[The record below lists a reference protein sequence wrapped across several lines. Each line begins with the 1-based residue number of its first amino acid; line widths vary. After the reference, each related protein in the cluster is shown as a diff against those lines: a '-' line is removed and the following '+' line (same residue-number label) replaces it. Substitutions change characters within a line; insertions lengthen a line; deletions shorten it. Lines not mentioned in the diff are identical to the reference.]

1 MKILVATDGSQ
12 ASDKAIDAAVARA
25 RQSGAQLVIAN
36 VAEAFCPIGV
46 TELDPTVFAEMAR
59 QESTSIL
66 AAAAARAQS
75 AGIEALV
82 VHETGAP
89 ADTLI
94 DMAKRE
100 GVAEIFIASHG
111 RHGLARFALGSVST
125 RVVEWAPCTVTVVK

>member
-12 ASDKAIDAAVARA
+12 ASDKAVDVAVARA

-36 VAEAFCPIGV
+36 VAEAFCPVGV
-46 TELDPTVFAEMAR
+46 TELDPTVFEEASR
-59 QESTSIL
+59 KESAAIL
-66 AAAAARAQS
+66 AAALARAKS
-75 AGIEALV
+75 AGIEPLA
-82 VHETGAP
+82 VHETGSP

-94 DMAKRE
+94 AIAKRE

-111 RHGLARFALGSVST
+111 RHGLARLAMGSVST